1 MRINSKRVKA
11 MTAQAT
17 ASRGKA
23 RAIEITETRVAITT
37 TTRIIPTII
46 PTKTTI
52 ILRTPLIL
60 TKNRVEVKM
69 GQPKV
74 LPGIPGTIERT

>member
-1 MRINSKRVKA
+1 

-37 TTRIIPTII
+37 TTRII